1 MSRLIPAF
9 VSALSLASLLLGTT
23 APVSALP
30 QSAPALPDVLAN
42 SIKYYSTLT
51 SYADTGT
58 VRRESAGTVDDAR
71 FTTYFRRGTRDLFFD
86 FQSLT
91 SVTKGTKFSIDM
103 SSYRNVIWMFKGE
116 MQTYDRRTD
125 AHEAINPDGGGQ
137 VRALQNANYA
147 SQGVSILVPS
157 LLYSQARLPSTI
169 LQIEEAAVAGTEDID
184 GRRCHKVT
192 GVAAQ
197 FYPSGQRTNVRAVTV
212 WIDSETQ
219 LIRRVFEDTPKNYP
233 AGGMLRLTI
242 TFQPQANPAIDDA
255 KFQFKVPAR

>member
-1 MSRLIPAF
+1 MARLIPAF
-9 VSALSLASLLLGTT
+9 VSAVSLASWLLGTP
-23 APVSALP
+23 APG
-30 QSAPALPDVLAN
+30 SAPAQPAPGLPEVLAN
-42 SIKYYSTLT
+42 SIKYYSTLA

-71 FTTYFRRGTRDLFFD
+71 FTTYFRRTTRDLLVD

-91 SVTKGTKFSIDM
+91 SLTRSTKFSIDM
-103 SSYRNVIWMFKGE
+103 TSYRTVIWMSKGE

-125 AHEAINPDGGGQ
+125 AHEAVNPEGGGQ
-137 VRALQNANYA
+137 VRALQNGNYA
-147 SQGVSILVPS
+147 TQGVSILIPS
-157 LLYSQARLPSTI
+157 LLYSQSRLPSTI
-169 LQIEEAAVAGTEDID
+169 LQIAEAATAGTEEID
-184 GRRCHKVT
+184 GRRCHKIT

-233 AGGMLRLTI
+233 AGGVLRLTI
-242 TFQPQANPAIDDA
+242 TMQPQANPTIDDA
-255 KFQFKVPAR
+255 KFQFTVPAR

>member
-1 MSRLIPAF
+1 MARVIPAC
-9 VSALSLASLLLGTT
+9 VAAVSLASWLLGTT
-23 APVSALP
+23 APADALA
-30 QSAPALPDVLAN
+30 QPASGLPDVLAK

-51 SYADTGT
+51 SYSDTGT

-71 FTTYFRRGTRDLFFD
+71 FTTYFRRATRDLFFE

-91 SVTKGTKFSIDM
+91 SVTKSTRFSIDM
-103 SSYRNVIWMFKGE
+103 SAYRTVIWMFKGE

-125 AHEAINPDGGGQ
+125 AHEAVNPDGGGQ

-147 SQGVSILVPS
+147 SQGASILVPS
-157 LLYSQARLPSTI
+157 LLYAQSRLPSTI
-169 LQIEEAAVAGTEDID
+169 LQIAEASEAGVENID
-184 GRRCHKVT
+184 GRRCHKIT

-212 WIDSETQ
+212 WIDAETQ

-233 AGGMLRLTI
+233 AGGVSRLTI
-242 TFQPQANPAIDDA
+242 TLQPQANPAIDDA
-255 KFQFKVPAR
+255 KFQFTVPAR

>member
-1 MSRLIPAF
+1 MARLIPAF
-9 VSALSLASLLLGTT
+9 VSALSLASLLLG
-23 APVSALP
+23 PREP
-30 QSAPALPDVLAN
+30 APAPAQAAPGLPEPLAN
-42 SIKYYSTLT
+42 SIKFYSTLT
-51 SYADTGT
+51 TYSDTGT
-58 VRRESAGTVDDAR
+58 VRRETAGTVDDAR
-71 FTTYFRRGTRDLFFD
+71 FTTYFRRATRDLFLD

-91 SVTKGTKFSIDM
+91 SVTKSSKFSIDM
-103 SSYRNVIWMFKGE
+103 SSYRSVIWMFKGE

-147 SQGVSILVPS
+147 TQGVSILTPS
-157 LLYSQARLPSTI
+157 LLYSQSRLPGTI
-169 LQIEEAAVAGTEDID
+169 LQIEEAVLAGAEQID

-212 WIDSETQ
+212 WIDSESQ

-233 AGGMLRLTI
+233 AGGVSRLTI
-242 TFQPQANPAIDDA
+242 TFQPQANPTIDDA